1 MTTGDTSTSA
11 VTLVATKVQPEQNRQ
26 ETGTAMKN
34 AVGRSSYLKTFSGI
48 GKTVKF

>member
-1 MTTGDTSTSA
+1 
-11 VTLVATKVQPEQNRQ
+11 VQPEQNRQ